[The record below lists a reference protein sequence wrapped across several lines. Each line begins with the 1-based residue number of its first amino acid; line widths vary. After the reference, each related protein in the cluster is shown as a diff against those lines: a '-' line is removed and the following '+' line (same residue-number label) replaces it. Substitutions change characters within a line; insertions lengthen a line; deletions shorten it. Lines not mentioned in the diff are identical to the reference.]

1 MTAVY
6 ALAFK
11 TSALKEWQRLD
22 KAVQTQFK
30 KTLAERLQQP
40 HVPSSKLAGLPNA
53 YKIKLRATGS
63 PFDSKDKLKARGYR
77 WDGEG
82 KVWYC
87 NLGSEAALADELA
100 WLKAEVYG
108 ARRAQ
113 VEVEGLDALTRYS
126 QRTGRAERREIQ
138 TS

>member
-1 MTAVY
+1 MDCH
-6 ALAFK
+6 ALLQVLGQRVDDD
-11 TSALKEWQRLD
+11 SLNGLQRL
-22 KAVQTQFK
+22 
-30 KTLAERLQQP
+30 LAAAAR
-40 HVPSSKLAGLPNA
+40 PS
-53 YKIKLRATGS
+53 YKLRATGS

-87 NLGSEAALADELA
+87 NLGSEAALTDELA
-100 WLKAEVYG
+100 WLRSEVYG

-126 QRTGRAERREIQ
+126 LRKGRMERREIQ
-138 TS
+138 IS